1 MKSWKDKIV
10 CQLMCRSHKDGIE
23 FKIEKCK
30 YQGVRDITLTK
41 KKRVRDVCGWEK
53 TREKKIKN
61 RKKVKYGRVRKN
73 IIIIIIN
80 VVNRVGLGSVL

>member
-30 YQGVRDITLTK
+30 YQGVRD
-41 KKRVRDVCGWEK
+41 VFGWEK

>member
-1 MKSWKDKIV
+1 
-10 CQLMCRSHKDGIE
+10 MCRSHKDGIE

-30 YQGVRDITLTK
+30 YEGFKYRRRVWMRK
-41 KKRVRDVCGWEK
+41 KKRGKE
-53 TREKKIKN
+53 IKN

>member
-1 MKSWKDKIV
+1 M
-10 CQLMCRSHKDGIE
+10 RE
-23 FKIEKCK
+23 N
-30 YQGVRDITLTK
+30 
-41 KKRVRDVCGWEK
+41 
-53 TREKKIKN
+53 EKKIKN

>member
-1 MKSWKDKIV
+1 
-10 CQLMCRSHKDGIE
+10 MCRSHKDGIE

-41 KKRVRDVCGWEK
+41 KKKSERRVCM
-53 TREKKIKN
+53 RENKREKIKN

-80 VVNRVGLGSVL
+80 VVNKVGLGSVL